1 MKPVGRKI
9 IRLESV
15 DSTNNYTANLI
26 KASDVTHGSVILAVE
41 QTAGRGQRNAE
52 WLVKPGEN
60 LTFSLYIDE
69 VKLSVSEQFKIT
81 QLVSLAICD
90 LLKKYSIIAKI
101 KWPNDIYVDSKKI
114 AGVLIENQLQ
124 GESIKSSIIGIGLNV
139 NQTLFEGFDA
149 TSLKLCT
156 GNFVNIEEVLFG
168 FIHSFNQLIDCTTN
182 VEEEYLK
189 RMYLINKKTLFLNP
203 EGNTFRGEIIGVSP
217 TGKLRVLVGEGMEEF
232 DLKGIQFTPQN
243 EI

>member
-41 QTAGRGQRNAE
+41 QTSGRGQRNAE
-52 WLVKPGEN
+52 WLVRPGEN
-60 LTFSLYIDE
+60 LTFSLYVDE
-69 VKLSVSEQFKIT
+69 VKLSVNEQFKIT

-90 LLKKYSIIAKI
+90 VLKKYSIVAKV

-124 GESIKSSIIGIGLNV
+124 GGNIKSSIIGIGLNV
-139 NQTLFEGFDA
+139 NQTSFEGFDA
-149 TSLKLCT
+149 TSLKLTT
-156 GNFVNIEEVLFG
+156 GNFTNIEEVLFA
-168 FIHSFNQLIDCTTN
+168 FIHSFNERIERTAN
-182 VEEEYLK
+182 IEAEYLEK
-189 RMYLINKKTLFLNP
+189 MYLINESASFLNQAGHKF
-203 EGNTFRGEIIGVSP
+203 EGEIIGVAP
-217 TGKLRVLVGEGMEEF
+217 TGKLQVRVSEGVKEF
-232 DLKGIQFTPQN
+232 DLKGIQFIPQN